1 MNKKVNELKKAK
13 DRQRCN
19 TIKNQLEIYSL
30 NLKLIDEYQK
40 EISEKREELST
51 LRSGLGNTSEIK
63 GGRVSKDDIII
74 RSLDYIDNLENELK
88 ATKNDTQ
95 KIKTA
100 IKNIDDPL
108 AKSII
113 MRIWVNKSD
122 SMRSLANE
130 LNLSHTMVW
139 RKSDIA
145 LLSLYKQLIK

>member
-1 MNKKVNELKKAK
+1 MDKKVNELKKAK

-30 NLKLIDEYQK
+30 NLKLIYEYQK
-40 EISEKREELST
+40 EISEKKEELST
-51 LRSGLGNTSEIK
+51 LRSGLGNTNEIK

-74 RSLDYIDNLENELK
+74 RSLDYIEDLENELK
-88 ATKNDTQ
+88 ATKKDTQ

-100 IKNIDDPL
+100 IKNIDNPL
-108 AKSII
+108 SKSII

-139 RKSDIA
+139 RKSDTA

>member
-74 RSLDYIDNLENELK
+74 RSLDYIENLENELK
-88 ATKNDTQ
+88 ATKKDTQ

-100 IKNIDDPL
+100 IKNIDNPL
-108 AKSII
+108 SKSII

-139 RKSDIA
+139 RKSDTA

>member
-1 MNKKVNELKKAK
+1 MNKKVHELKKAK

-30 NLKLIDEYQK
+30 NIKLIDEYQK

-74 RSLDYIDNLENELK
+74 RSLDYIENLENELK
-88 ATKNDTQ
+88 TTKKDTK

-139 RKSDIA
+139 RKSDTA

>member
-63 GGRVSKDDIII
+63 GGRVSKDEIII
-74 RSLDYIDNLENELK
+74 RSLDYIDDLENELK
-88 ATKNDTQ
+88 ATKKDTQ

-100 IKNIDDPL
+100 IRNIDDPL

-139 RKSDIA
+139 RKSDTA

>member
-74 RSLDYIDNLENELK
+74 RSLDYIENLENELK
-88 ATKNDTQ
+88 TTKKDTQ

-113 MRIWVNKSD
+113 MRIWVYKSD

-139 RKSDIA
+139 RKSDTA

>member
-13 DRQRCN
+13 DRQKCN

-88 ATKNDTQ
+88 TTKKDTQ

-113 MRIWVNKSD
+113 MRIWVYKSD

>member
-13 DRQRCN
+13 DRQICN

-88 ATKNDTQ
+88 ATKKDTQ

>member
-74 RSLDYIDNLENELK
+74 RSLDYIENLENELK
-88 ATKNDTQ
+88 ATKKDVQ
-95 KIKTA
+95 KTKTA

-139 RKSDIA
+139 RKSDTA

>member
-74 RSLDYIDNLENELK
+74 RSLDYIEDLENELK
-88 ATKNDTQ
+88 ATKKDTQ

-139 RKSDIA
+139 RKSDTA

>member
-1 MNKKVNELKKAK
+1 MDKKVNELKKAK

-30 NLKLIDEYQK
+30 NLKLIYEYQK
-40 EISEKREELST
+40 EISEKTEELST
-51 LRSGLGNTSEIK
+51 LRSGLGNTNEIK

-74 RSLDYIDNLENELK
+74 RSLDYIEDLENELK
-88 ATKNDTQ
+88 ATKKDTQ

-100 IKNIDDPL
+100 IKNIDNPL
-108 AKSII
+108 SKSII

-139 RKSDIA
+139 RKSDTA

>member
-1 MNKKVNELKKAK
+1 MNKQVKELKKAK

-30 NLKLIDEYQK
+30 NLKLIDEYKK

-74 RSLDYIDNLENELK
+74 RSLDYIKDLENELK
-88 ATKNDTQ
+88 ATKKDTQ

-130 LNLSHTMVW
+130 LNLSHTMIW
-139 RKSDIA
+139 RKSDSA
-145 LLSLYKQLIK
+145 LLSLYKKLIK

>member
-1 MNKKVNELKKAK
+1 MDKKVNELKKAK

-30 NLKLIDEYQK
+30 NLKLIYEYQK
-40 EISEKREELST
+40 EISEKTEELST
-51 LRSGLGNTSEIK
+51 LRSGLGNTNEIK

-74 RSLDYIDNLENELK
+74 RSLDYIEDLENELK
-88 ATKNDTQ
+88 ATKKDTQ

-139 RKSDIA
+139 RKSDTA

>member
-1 MNKKVNELKKAK
+1 MNKQVKELKKAK

-19 TIKNQLEIYSL
+19 TIKNQLEIYSI

-51 LRSGLGNTSEIK
+51 LRSGLCNTSEIK

-74 RSLDYIDNLENELK
+74 RSLDYIEDLENELK
-88 ATKNDTQ
+88 ATKRDTQ

-108 AKSII
+108 AKSVI

-139 RKSDIA
+139 RKSDAA

>member
-74 RSLDYIDNLENELK
+74 RSLDYIDDLENELK
-88 ATKNDTQ
+88 ATKKDTQ

>member
-88 ATKNDTQ
+88 ATKKDTQ

>member
-74 RSLDYIDNLENELK
+74 RSLDYIENLENELK
-88 ATKNDTQ
+88 ATKKDTQ

-139 RKSDIA
+139 RKSDTA